1 MNSENIKKT
10 FYLIAGCNGAG
21 KTTASFTILPEIL
34 NCKEFVN
41 ADEMAKGISP
51 FNSSG
56 VAVLAGKLMLK
67 RMNELIEK
75 GETFSIETTLASK
88 LFAQTIK
95 TAHEKGYTCV
105 LLFLWIQDIQ
115 IAKDRVK
122 QRVKLGGHSVEDS
135 VIERRYKSGIINL
148 FELYKPL
155 VDELYVFD
163 NTNGKL
169 ICNDSIYR
177 QLEQYYE
184 KIK

>member
-1 MNSENIKKT
+1 MTQRT
-10 FYLIAGCNGAG
+10 FYIIAGCNGAG

-34 NCKEFVN
+34 NCREFVN

-56 VAVLAGKLMLK
+56 VAVLAGKMMLK

-88 LFAQTIK
+88 LFVKTIK
-95 TAHEKGYTCV
+95 KARERGYLCV
-105 LLFLWIQDIQ
+105 LLFFWIRDIK
-115 IAKDRVK
+115 IAKNRVR
-122 QRVKLGGHSVEDS
+122 QRVKLGGHSVEDK

-148 FELYKPL
+148 FELYEPI
-155 VDELYVFD
+155 VDELQVFD

-169 ICNDSIYR
+169 ESSADIFK